1 MSSPSGRIRLIGWL
15 PGLKPASA
23 NLVKA
28 STERLYFV
36 PEGQHD
42 SSQAPSAWTGVWTFP
57 ESLVRVFGPTGH
69 ESLAQGLPWETHPHM
84 RSPEGAT
91 GISGYVP
98 RRLVSGRPPGM
109 SKRQR
114 VECFRASGIKPKT
127 QGKPWAKFFSPFGA
141 GRFGLGNHAQHLT
154 TKLSRSCR
162 EFCSPKC
169 PNSSPGTWCLATISL
184 SLRDKNHSRHR
195 GDLALS

>member
-1 MSSPSGRIRLIGWL
+1 VSFSTVSRSDSRRET
-15 PGLKPASA
+15 AS
-23 NLVKA
+23 LR
-28 STERLYFV
+28 SV
-36 PEGQHD
+36 PEGQCD
-42 SSQAPSAWTGVWTFP
+42 RSLARSAWALEFGHFP
-57 ESLVRVFGPTGH
+57 RAWVRVFGPTGH

>member
-1 MSSPSGRIRLIGWL
+1 
-15 PGLKPASA
+15 
-23 NLVKA
+23 
-28 STERLYFV
+28 
-36 PEGQHD
+36 
-42 SSQAPSAWTGVWTFP
+42 
-57 ESLVRVFGPTGH
+57 
-69 ESLAQGLPWETHPHM
+69 M

-154 TKLSRSCR
+154 TKLSRFCR
-162 EFCSPKC
+162 EFCSLKSKVQC
-169 PNSSPGTWCLATISL
+169 EALRARLRSVL
-184 SLRDKNHSRHR
+184 SLRDTTAGMSQQHLTRLVTSTGSTGELDSEFCFLFSEFRSLEAFPPLPNPILFLHKRQ
-195 GDLALS
+195 